1 MGEKCPE
8 QPIIGG
14 IGGLPPAYLSIRGHE
29 DCLGTMNSDSG
40 SSTQRCLPTSKP
52 NACDNQVWEQVKES
66 FVGDTCPLP
75 RGALGKCTAP
85 KINWVECP
93 YLERQCDAC
102 FSITFNDALLPKEDL
117 MCMQAGQSPCIWTG
131 NLVDDGSYVAVTASS
146 GNCRPFSSDPLE
158 VSLSSNRCSGS
169 WLVNNGTGSRP
180 GCVFCD
186 GNHDIVLEPELPVI
200 GLGAPEYLSIEG
212 HEDCL
217 GTYNPSPSYTAKCL
231 PSTRP
236 DRCIPPAWEELQ
248 QKYDGEKCPIS
259 IDISTIED
267 HHLCLKQVQDA
278 VENQKCITLTPDSN
292 CPDHIHSQILNL
304 VFSKPKVKTLNN
316 AIVFPTNA
324 NSDWSELVYCDDDAE
339 CRGKFGNTIMQCSE
353 VYTGIKNGICT
364 PVFCQDNNECPK
376 VGDWLTSGALEGSCD
391 TNSNHCNY
399 DRALIIS

>member
-1 MGEKCPE
+1 M
-8 QPIIGG
+8 
-14 IGGLPPAYLSIRGHE
+14 
-29 DCLGTMNSDSG
+29 
-40 SSTQRCLPTSKP
+40 
-52 NACDNQVWEQVKES
+52 
-66 FVGDTCPLP
+66 
-75 RGALGKCTAP
+75 
-85 KINWVECP
+85 
-93 YLERQCDAC
+93 
-102 FSITFNDALLPKEDL
+102 
-117 MCMQAGQSPCIWTG
+117 
-131 NLVDDGSYVAVTASS
+131 
-146 GNCRPFSSDPLE
+146 
-158 VSLSSNRCSGS
+158 
-169 WLVNNGTGSRP
+169 VNNGIGSRP

-259 IDISTIED
+259 GDISTIED

-278 VENQKCITLTPDSN
+278 VENQRCITLTPDSN

-324 NSDWSELVYCDDDAE
+324 NSGSVLISSNILHDRIGLIEVGLSIMLTRLINY
-339 CRGKFGNTIMQCSE
+339 TI
-353 VYTGIKNGICT
+353 
-364 PVFCQDNNECPK
+364 
-376 VGDWLTSGALEGSCD
+376 
-391 TNSNHCNY
+391 
-399 DRALIIS
+399 